1 MHCKGRQSP
10 YLYHVDDFNFMH
22 PIKVGSIA
30 HFEAV
35 IGYVHKNILH
45 LIVDCSEITPESK
58 LVKCS

>member
-1 MHCKGRQSP
+1 
-10 YLYHVDDFNFMH
+10 MH